1 MHGFRNSHFDSQR
14 VNLRRSE
21 KTEKKAENSGKFF
34 GDRLDFVVRTGVA
47 GTLNRPRSRMD
58 TNEQARVRALHSYK
72 ILDTDPEKAFDDLTI
87 LASHICETPVALIS
101 LIDSDRQWFKSR
113 VGVDV
118 KETPREVAFCNIA
131 IQHSDLFIVPDATKD
146 TRFSSNPFVVSDP
159 KIRFY
164 AGAPFRSSDGYAL
177 GTLCVVDVVPR
188 QLTPN
193 QQNALLALSRQVQ
206 AQFELRKNLLEL
218 RTALD
223 ERDRAEAE
231 RDRTISELQ
240 TALGHVSRLSGLLPA
255 CSVCKLDVT
264 IPADPNAISGV
275 VDGVMQIAREMKCSD
290 GNEYQIELALRE
302 ALANAIVHGCNND
315 PTKKVEC
322 CVACTE
328 SSDVMIVVRDPG
340 EGFSPSAVP
349 DPLAAENLHSHH
361 GRGIYLINQ
370 LMDEVSFDRNGA
382 EIRMRKV
389 AGASGT
395 DGSPAPSLSATG
407 VGD

>member
-1 MHGFRNSHFDSQR
+1 MEADGN
-14 VNLRRSE
+14 E
-21 KTEKKAENSGKFF
+21 K
-34 GDRLDFVVRTGVA
+34 
-47 GTLNRPRSRMD
+47 
-58 TNEQARVRALHSYK
+58 ARVEALRSYK
-72 ILDTDPEKAFDDLTI
+72 ILDTDPEQAFDDLTI

-101 LIDSDRQWFKSR
+101 LIDTDRQWFKSR
-113 VGVDV
+113 VGVNLT
-118 KETPREVAFCNIA
+118 ETPREVAFCAKA
-131 IQHSDLFIVPDATKD
+131 IQQPDLFVVPDATKD
-146 TRFSSNPFVVSDP
+146 PRFSSNPFVVSDP

-164 AGAPFRSSDGYAL
+164 AGAPFTSADGYPL

-188 QLTPN
+188 QLTPS
-193 QQNALLALSRQVQ
+193 QENALMALSRQVQ

-218 RTALD
+218 RAALD
-223 ERDRAEAE
+223 ERDKAEAE

-240 TALGHVSRLSGLLPA
+240 HALEHVNRLSGLLPA

-275 VDGVMQIAREMKCSD
+275 VDGVMQIAREMKCTK
-290 GNEYQIELALRE
+290 GNEYQVELALRE

-328 SSDVMIVVRDPG
+328 SSDVVIVVRDPG

-349 DPLAAENLHSHH
+349 SPLAAENLDSDH

-370 LMDEVSFDRNGA
+370 LMDEVSFERDGA
-382 EIRMRKV
+382 EIRMRK
-389 AGASGT
+389 AAASST
-395 DGSPAPSLSATG
+395 PPTLTATG
-407 VGD
+407 TGD

>member
-1 MHGFRNSHFDSQR
+1 METDANGN
-14 VNLRRSE
+14 E
-21 KTEKKAENSGKFF
+21 K
-34 GDRLDFVVRTGVA
+34 
-47 GTLNRPRSRMD
+47 
-58 TNEQARVRALHSYK
+58 ARVEALRSYK

-101 LIDSDRQWFKSR
+101 LIDADRQWFKSR
-113 VGVDV
+113 VGVSLT
-118 KETPREVAFCNIA
+118 ETPREVAFCAKA
-131 IQHSDLFIVPDATKD
+131 IQQSDLFIVPDATKD
-146 TRFSSNPFVVSDP
+146 PRFSSNPFVVSDP

-164 AGAPFRSSDGYAL
+164 AGAPFTSSDGYSL

-188 QLTPN
+188 ELTPS
-193 QQNALLALSRQVQ
+193 QQNALVALARQVQ

-218 RTALD
+218 RAALD
-223 ERDRAEAE
+223 ERDKAEAE
-231 RDRTISELQ
+231 RDRTITELQ
-240 TALGHVSRLSGLLPA
+240 HALDHVKRLSGLLPA

-275 VDGVMQIAREMKCSD
+275 VDGVMQIAREMKCAE
-290 GNEYQIELALRE
+290 GNEYQVELALRE

-349 DPLAAENLHSHH
+349 SPLAVENQHSDH

-370 LMDEVSFDRNGA
+370 LMDEVSFERNGA
-382 EIRMRKV
+382 EIRMRK
-389 AGASGT
+389 AA
-395 DGSPAPSLSATG
+395 APSTPPSLTATG
-407 VGD
+407 TGD